1 MTAFFI
7 LGFYPHFTII
17 YIFYHIE
24 KCRKYSTGVVL
35 GRKFSYFTPAGGSGK
50 KNSQTQISK
59 KIHKLKSL
67 CEKFDI
73 FSKLCYTVNRKA
85 RIAFLFTKLPNRA
98 RSKKMPK
105 KNRLNFDFT
114 LETQ

>member
-1 MTAFFI
+1 M
-7 LGFYPHFTII
+7 
-17 YIFYHIE
+17 
-24 KCRKYSTGVVL
+24 GVFL
-35 GRKFSYFTPAGGSGK
+35 GREFSYFIPTGGSGK
-50 KNSQTQISK
+50 KNSQTQISNL
-59 KIHKLKSL
+59 KIHKLKFQKNSQTQTA

-85 RIAFLFTKLPNRA
+85 RITFLFTKLPDRA
-98 RSKKMPK
+98 RSKEMPK